1 MQIRGIHPHYSL
13 RGEEKEMRIARFIAA
28 TLAFCVIATLFV
40 AYGNNVGMYG
50 DFDWNA
56 YGDSFFGIFG
66 GAGSFFALLGV
77 IVALGIATLAVLRLA
92 QMNRNGAAAGLALAG
107 FIIAAVISRWVDWSF
122 IEGVWPALVY
132 LLVAA
137 VATFVIGAI
146 LGPVP
151 LWRRRTAG
159 STTTTTTTPN

>member
-1 MQIRGIHPHYSL
+1 
-13 RGEEKEMRIARFIAA
+13 MRIVRFALA

-56 YGDSFFGIFG
+56 YGDSFFSVFG
-66 GAGSFFALLGV
+66 GAGSFFALLGF
-77 IVALGIATLAVLRLA
+77 IAALGIATLAVLRLA
-92 QMNRNGAAAGLALAG
+92 QMNRNGAAAGLALVG
-107 FIIAAVISRWVDWSF
+107 FIIAFVVSRWVDWGF
-122 IEGVWPALVY
+122 IEEVWPVLMY

-137 VATFVIGAI
+137 IATFVIGAI

-159 STTTTTTTPN
+159 STTTTTSPATPTTTV